1 MPNRSRANGEMAE
14 TRMAQVPSRPDP
26 NEGLANAM
34 HQAATEGNVARSCAS
49 LVTSGERGSC
59 PTASGQKRTVG
70 TLVELPDSG
79 HCRGASPT
87 GCLKGIGQKGAKAG
101 QIDRGRQQAV

>member
-1 MPNRSRANGEMAE
+1 MPNRSCANGEMAE
-14 TRMAQVPSRPDP
+14 TCMAQEPSRPDP
-26 NEGLANAM
+26 NEGLPTDASSRNGRQRRAI
-34 HQAATEGNVARSCAS
+34 SAS
-49 LVTSGERGSC
+49 LVTSGEGGAC